1 MRRRDFVKAAAASA
15 ATWPLAARAQAIP
28 VIGFLAQGTPDEGAA
43 LLSAVRK
50 GLGEANLVEGKDFTS
65 EFRWAQNDAVRLPG
79 LAVELVQRRVAIIV
93 VLDTQTAAR
102 AAKLATNEI
111 PIVFSFGADP
121 VKAGLVES
129 LNRPGGNITGI
140 STMSLDLGAKWV
152 GLLHEL
158 LPSARRFAILVN
170 IETAD
175 AARSL
180 ITSVQEGALPTGLQ
194 TEIVFA
200 STASEL
206 EPTLAGL
213 GARAQALIVHPDV
226 LFLRNREPLA
236 ALATREKL
244 ATISTVQGFAP
255 AGGLLSYGSDFVE
268 AHHQAGLY
276 VARILKGEKPGDLP
290 VQRATKFNLVINL
303 KTAKAIGLDIPA
315 MFQARADEVIE

>member
-1 MRRRDFVKAAAASA
+1 MRRRDFITLVGGAVV
-15 ATWPLAARAQAIP
+15 WPLAARAQTIP
-28 VIGFLAQGTPDEGAA
+28 IIGFLAQGTPDEGAA
-43 LLSAVRK
+43 LLGAVRK
-50 GLGEANLVEGKDFTS
+50 GLGEANLIEGKDFTS
-65 EFRWAQNDAVRLPG
+65 EFRWAQNDAARLPG
-79 LAVELVQRRVAIIV
+79 LAAELAQRRVAIIV

-102 AAKLATNEI
+102 AAKLVTNKI

-158 LPSARRFAILVN
+158 LPSARRFAVLVN

-206 EPTLAGL
+206 EPALAGL

-236 ALATREKL
+236 VLATREKL
-244 ATISTVQGFAP
+244 ATISTVQGFAQ

-276 VARILKGEKPGDLP
+276 VARILKGEKPGDSP

-303 KTAKAIGLDIPA
+303 KTAKAIGLNIPA